1 MPNVAYHTDI
11 EGNWEYFQRLIGIS
25 PALVH
30 EGTAEDGSAILALAD
45 GWHYIHGGDCVDK
58 GGKVGGSVRTVRTL
72 NRLKRRYP
80 DRVTLL
86 LGNRDLNKMSMASE
100 LTPSQLTREISA
112 IPGAPWVPVEKQ
124 VGPEK
129 YLRKLLSDK
138 LGVPPADVPAS
149 ALAAANTLP
158 ARIRWML
165 KEPMGADGEFERRA
179 AELEAISGVSPSEAQ
194 VAASFVN
201 SVADGGFMREL
212 LLNGQLGVVIGD
224 TLYVHGGIIG
234 KFAGDET
241 DALGYVP
248 GREGRVMEVR
258 AWVDELNEWM
268 REQVDQWCAR
278 PHWPTLTS
286 TDGRGG
292 HDLMAY
298 VAPGCVPSVVMGRHL
313 DAKGMPLPVED
324 KMAARLN
331 AGGVRR
337 LVLGHTPHGNCP
349 TVIKTGGPSTI
360 EPCLLVILADT
371 SYSDMKARAPEA
383 FTSVA
388 YSPPPTRGYLPASHS
403 RRMILMFAGGGQ
415 PRCGGV

>member
-1 MPNVAYHTDI
+1 
-11 EGNWEYFQRLIGIS
+11 
-25 PALVH
+25 
-30 EGTAEDGSAILALAD
+30 
-45 GWHYIHGGDCVDK
+45 
-58 GGKVGGSVRTVRTL
+58 
-72 NRLKRRYP
+72 
-80 DRVTLL
+80 
-86 LGNRDLNKMSMASE
+86 
-100 LTPSQLTREISA
+100 
-112 IPGAPWVPVEKQ
+112 
-124 VGPEK
+124 
-129 YLRKLLSDK
+129 
-138 LGVPPADVPAS
+138 
-149 ALAAANTLP
+149 
-158 ARIRWML
+158 
-165 KEPMGADGEFERRA
+165 
-179 AELEAISGVSPSEAQ
+179 
-194 VAASFVN
+194 
-201 SVADGGFMREL
+201 
-212 LLNGQLGVVIGD
+212 
-224 TLYVHGGIIG
+224 
-234 KFAGDET
+234 
-241 DALGYVP
+241 
-248 GREGRVMEVR
+248 MEVR